1 MIRTAKSK
9 SLPVTARP
17 RAQEFTTRIVSTC
30 ACAEKKSL
38 TNSDTSRWI
47 SVGNLSGEIIECLL
61 RVQRTGSTAARTISR
76 PNFVAYSLR
85 TMLDFRRVSATLT
98 LYESGGWGR
107 NRTADTR
114 IFSPLLYRLSYPAN
128 ILPQRTLRVNFAP

>member
-1 MIRTAKSK
+1 
-9 SLPVTARP
+9 
-17 RAQEFTTRIVSTC
+17 IVSTC

-107 NRTADTR
+107 NWPFFPAVAPSICPILLTIQALPALSGPI
-114 IFSPLLYRLSYPAN
+114 IFKPFGVRFGVRSRPLVGGVSRAGVT
-128 ILPQRTLRVNFAP
+128 I